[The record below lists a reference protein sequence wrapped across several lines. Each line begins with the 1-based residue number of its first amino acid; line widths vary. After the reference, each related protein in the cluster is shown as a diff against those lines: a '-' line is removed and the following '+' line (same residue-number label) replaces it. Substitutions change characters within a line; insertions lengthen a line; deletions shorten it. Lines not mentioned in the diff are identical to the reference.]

1 MLASRRDDVD
11 RIVQPMNELSSLF
24 ERGGPT
30 MYAIAGVAFIGLTLF
45 VERLLVVR
53 GLTPNARRLARRVRD
68 ASHANDLPTV
78 TALCAEAG
86 HSLAPVL
93 GKGVELAM
101 RNAGHEDIL
110 AVMVREAR
118 RYSLGLR
125 RGLGLLG
132 ALGTMAPFLGL
143 LGTVLGIMQALQDVG
158 RIGSAGFEVV
168 SVGVAEALITTA
180 TGIVVA
186 VIIVVLHQL
195 LRGRLDQAVLEV
207 QLLVEEV
214 AEHLARVDSSGP
226 RERNDDSPT

>member
-1 MLASRRDDVD
+1 
-11 RIVQPMNELSSLF
+11 
-24 ERGGPT
+24 
-30 MYAIAGVAFIGLTLF
+30 MYAIAGVAIISLTIFI
-45 VERLLVVR
+45 ERILVVR
-53 GLTPNARRLARRVRD
+53 GLAGSARQLARRVRD

-78 TALCAEAG
+78 IALCAEAK

-101 RNAGHEDIL
+101 RHAVHDDIL
-110 AVMVREAR
+110 AVLVRETR
-118 RYSLGLR
+118 RYSLALR
-125 RGLGLLG
+125 RGLGFLA

-143 LGTVLGIMQALQDVG
+143 LGTVLGIMQALRDIG

-195 LRGRLDQAVLEV
+195 LRGHLDRAVLEV

-214 AEHLARVDSSGP
+214 AEHLARLDSNAPG
-226 RERNDDSPT
+226 ERKDDRPT